1 MIESVLIRGHFGNP
15 KRQRGTESRSIVP
28 RQLFLKLRFFLHP
41 PACGR
46 VGRGSGRG
54 GPSPGLRARLAR
66 LSQRESE
73 ISCRGFMWCLVVGRT
88 KDAVRAGTAQTP
100 PLCRR
105 DCTINDVSTCVRS
118 SGKCSVC
125 SVRPTPRAKP
135 QNWRIS
141 ALKHCFAL
149 VYRLTPADNWCVGG

>member
-54 GPSPGLRARLAR
+54 GPSPGLRARLA
-66 LSQRESE
+66 QRESE
-73 ISCRGFMWCLVVGRT
+73 ISCRGFVWCLVVGRT
-88 KDAVRAGTAQTP
+88 KDAVRAGTAQTI

-105 DCTINDVSTCVRS
+105 ACTVNDLSTYIQS
-118 SGKCSVC
+118 SGNCSVC
-125 SVRPTPRAKP
+125 SVRPTPTP
-135 QNWRIS
+135 NS
-141 ALKHCFAL
+141 
-149 VYRLTPADNWCVGG
+149 LTLRVTKMTRNQKLICSLH

>member
-66 LSQRESE
+66 LSQRESDISRHVF
-73 ISCRGFMWCLVVGRT
+73 ISCFTYPNSFSTVKSATPKLTLRVT
-88 KDAVRAGTAQTP
+88 KKSANASIVAQRFHYQRRFYLRPKFRQLQRLLGSAYTKSATAQ
-100 PLCRR
+100 
-105 DCTINDVSTCVRS
+105 
-118 SGKCSVC
+118 GKAVFQ
-125 SVRPTPRAKP
+125 TA
-135 QNWRIS
+135 
-141 ALKHCFAL
+141 
-149 VYRLTPADNWCVGG
+149 